1 LDADVI
7 SIAKTNEN
15 FRLLYDSKGRFTLHH
30 IDLDE
35 AKVLAALLTSLLCR
49 KVLIASLSF
58 TWAHVLSYLERNYKY
73 ILGYV
78 QAPKINWEIH
88 KEIFK

>member
-30 IDLDE
+30 INSDE

-49 KVLIASLSF
+49 KVLLASLSIG
-58 TWAHVLSYLERNYKY
+58 WAHLLSYLERNYEY
-73 ILGYV
+73 ILRYV
-78 QAPKINWEIH
+78 QAPKINWEMH

>member
-30 IDLDE
+30 INSDE
-35 AKVLAALLTSLLCR
+35 AKVLAALLTSPLCR
-49 KVLIASLSF
+49 KVLIAYLSIG
-58 TWAHVLSYLERNYKY
+58 WARLLSYLEMIYKY
-73 ILGYV
+73 ILRYV
-78 QAPKINWEIH
+78 QAPKIIWETH

>member
-30 IDLDE
+30 INSDE

-49 KVLIASLSF
+49 KVLIAS
-58 TWAHVLSYLERNYKY
+58 
-73 ILGYV
+73 
-78 QAPKINWEIH
+78 P
-88 KEIFK
+88 